1 MKLLVA
7 GGAGYLGSV
16 LIPRLLDRGYDVDV
30 VELFWFGNHLPNQ
43 VGILNKDIFHLSV
56 EDLKPYDQV
65 IFLAG
70 LSNDPMA
77 EYSPS
82 KNFVLNAAAPAY
94 LGYIAKIAKVKRYI
108 YASSCSVYGYTEN
121 ELYDE
126 TRPVGS
132 SYPYGISK
140 LQGEQAALQLTND
153 EFSVICLRKGT
164 ISGYS
169 PRMRLDLIVNTMFK
183 TALRDGVIT
192 VNNPSIWR
200 PILSIEDAATAYIR
214 AVEANAKISGV
225 FNLASGNYTVGE
237 VADVVRSRIEDRL
250 DVRINLNIRHVQDF
264 RNYKVSV
271 DKAAN
276 VLSFHPTGDVKSIV
290 DNLIENVSKFQDW
303 DNPLYSNI
311 LTFKELD
318 TKVEVPAMVVCTMNI
333 AVIGANGQLGSDVV
347 SAFAESQD
355 TVDSMTHAEIEIGK
369 LESVRTR
376 LEKSR
381 PAIVVNTAAMHHVE
395 NCERDPEQAYSINAT
410 GVRNLALVT
419 RDLGVPLIHVSTDYV
434 FDGKKNAP
442 YVEDDAPLP
451 LNVYGNSKL
460 AGEYH
465 ARTINPRHFVLR
477 TSALYGKHP
486 CRAKGGRNFVD
497 LMLELARTRDR
508 VRVVND
514 EFVSPT
520 PTIDLAREIV
530 CLSRTDAYGL
540 YHASSENSCSWYEF
554 AEEIFSLAGVDVKLE
569 AAAPGEFPA
578 KAPRPRYSVLENREL
593 KSIGLNLFTSWKVGL
608 QRYLLESGIAAPAAR

>member
-30 VELFWFGNHLPNQ
+30 VELFWFGNHLPKQ
-43 VGILNKDIFHLSV
+43 VGILNKDIFHLSAA
-56 EDLKPYDQV
+56 DLKPYDQV
-65 IFLAG
+65 MFLAG

-94 LGYIAKIAKVKRYI
+94 LGYIAKTAKVKRYI

-126 TRPVGS
+126 TRQVGS

-140 LQGEQAALQLTND
+140 LQGEQAALQLMND
-153 EFSVICLRKGT
+153 DFSVISLRKGT

-237 VADVVRSRIEDRL
+237 VADVVRSRIEERMGA
-250 DVRINLNIRHVQDF
+250 RINLKIEHVQDF

-290 DNLIENVSKFQDW
+290 DNLIENLSKFQDW
-303 DNPLYSNI
+303 GNPLYSNI

-318 TKVEVPAMVVCTMNI
+318 AKVEVPAMVY
-333 AVIGANGQLGSDVV
+333 AQ
-347 SAFAESQD
+347 
-355 TVDSMTHAEIEIGK
+355 
-369 LESVRTR
+369 
-376 LEKSR
+376 
-381 PAIVVNTAAMHHVE
+381 
-395 NCERDPEQAYSINAT
+395 
-410 GVRNLALVT
+410 
-419 RDLGVPLIHVSTDYV
+419 
-434 FDGKKNAP
+434 
-442 YVEDDAPLP
+442 
-451 LNVYGNSKL
+451 
-460 AGEYH
+460 
-465 ARTINPRHFVLR
+465 
-477 TSALYGKHP
+477 
-486 CRAKGGRNFVD
+486 
-497 LMLELARTRDR
+497 
-508 VRVVND
+508 
-514 EFVSPT
+514 
-520 PTIDLAREIV
+520 
-530 CLSRTDAYGL
+530 
-540 YHASSENSCSWYEF
+540 
-554 AEEIFSLAGVDVKLE
+554 
-569 AAAPGEFPA
+569 
-578 KAPRPRYSVLENREL
+578 
-593 KSIGLNLFTSWKVGL
+593 
-608 QRYLLESGIAAPAAR
+608 